1 MTFVIP
7 GRWGHQI
14 ASLTMFTQSLEQ
26 GIRGSKTT
34 CVVGVV
40 GFSDTGKTT
49 LLELLIPRLRARDLT
64 VGAVKHA
71 SHGFDADQPGKD
83 SHRIYQAG
91 ADAVALVSKHQI
103 ATFRRRD
110 EGEARLCEAL
120 AEMPKGLDLVLVEG
134 FAWEAVPRFVLTR
147 PGEAA
152 AREHVEAGAV
162 LAIVE
167 VAEPLPGRPPVFET
181 DVLEALVEQLEE
193 RVAAL
198 RLTETRNLV
207 GIRKPWL
214 SAPFES
220 AKEDIRWRPVM

>member
-1 MTFVIP
+1 
-7 GRWGHQI
+7 
-14 ASLTMFTQSLEQ
+14 MFTQSLEQ

-64 VGAVKHA
+64 LGAVKHA
-71 SHGFDADQPGKD
+71 SHGFDADRPGKD

-103 ATFRRRD
+103 ATFRRRE
-110 EGEARLCEAL
+110 EGETRLSEAL
-120 AEMPKGLDLVLVEG
+120 AEMPTGLDLVLVEG

-147 PGEAA
+147 PGEAP

-162 LAIVE
+162 LGIVE
-167 VAEPLPGRPPVFET
+167 VAEPAPGRPPVFDT
-181 DVLEALVEQLEE
+181 DVLEALVEQVEY
-193 RVAAL
+193 RVFAVRMTGA
-198 RLTETRNLV
+198 TSLV
-207 GIRKPWL
+207 GMRKPWQSTPL
-214 SAPFES
+214 EY
-220 AKEDIRWRPVM
+220 AKEGTRWRSVM